1 MKKSIEDLS
10 SMLNVP
16 SITSG
21 KLQVASRMN
30 REYIEVSNDLK
41 SSLNLNI
48 AEPSKPNQKRT
59 AKRRKKIF
67 FVSYSK

>member
-1 MKKSIEDLS
+1 MKKFSMRYTMKKSIEDLS

-41 SSLNLNI
+41 KVAIEAATDAGTN
-48 AEPSKPNQKRT
+48 R
-59 AKRRKKIF
+59 
-67 FVSYSK
+67 